1 MNPKQKKN
9 KEYQFPTNSMMV
21 DEILKIIIKMIEAN
35 PIQPLELCDTYQE
48 TRSQHK
54 S

>member
-21 DEILKIIIKMIEAN
+21 DEILKIIDWS
-35 PIQPLELCDTYQE
+35 QPDPTF
-48 TRSQHK
+48 RIM
-54 S
+54 